1 MPYGPF
7 DLSGLR
13 ILVVED
19 NLLLAEVVCAALES
33 YGCEVVGPFGT
44 LEGGLRVAR
53 DGRIDGALLDIR
65 LGDDL
70 SFPIAATLAKRGIP
84 YLFLT
89 GYDDQRLI
97 PPEFRSAISLGKPVD
112 PDRLS
117 AAIAE
122 SCVAPAVH

>member
-19 NLLLAEVVCAALES
+19 NLVLAEVVCAALES
-33 YGCEVVGPFGT
+33 YGCEVIGPFGT
-44 LEGGLRVAR
+44 LAGGLQIAR
-53 DGRIDGALLDIR
+53 NGLVDGALLDIR
-65 LGDDL
+65 LRDDL
-70 SFPIAATLAKRGIP
+70 SFPIATALAERGIP

-89 GYDDQRLI
+89 GYDDERLI
-97 PPEFRSAISLGKPVD
+97 PPEFRSAISLSKPVD

-122 SCVAPAVH
+122 CCVAPAIH